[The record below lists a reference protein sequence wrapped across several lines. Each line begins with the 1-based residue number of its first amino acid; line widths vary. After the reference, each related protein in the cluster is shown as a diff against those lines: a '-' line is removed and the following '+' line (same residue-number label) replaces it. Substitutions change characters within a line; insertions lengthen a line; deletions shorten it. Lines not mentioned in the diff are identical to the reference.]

1 MPYPES
7 RYPIQHCSWRNVLHN
22 RNYVALYSHLWITL
36 VSPHSK
42 SGGDRSISMESLSL
56 RLKSCLLDGC
66 FWYFMVQQKHL
77 DLRMKWLN
85 WLSHY
90 IWLTFKYN
98 TGIFSLYLFWEV
110 QPLLFFFWISKSIIS
125 QSWSFQDPNICSNFW
140 TLPCII
146 VILQSFQ
153 LKQDSK
159 MQYLKFCLGKT

>member
-42 SGGDRSISMESLSL
+42 SGGDRSISMEYLSL

-77 DLRMKWLN
+77 DSRMKWLN

-98 TGIFSLYLFWEV
+98 TGICNPSAKFLLPISPALSSTGLEV
-110 QPLLFFFWISKSIIS
+110 LI
-125 QSWSFQDPNICSNFW
+125 PNVKNVFIKWN
-140 TLPCII
+140 
-146 VILQSFQ
+146 
-153 LKQDSK
+153 
-159 MQYLKFCLGKT
+159 